1 MAQPQAKHLIIRFI
15 DLDPSKY
22 GTTHHPGARPTSDI
36 PNEFEIDQNLQ
47 CSALKYTQPITM
59 ESCTFIITFGNDF
72 LSIKQWRYVNIS
84 KFFSKVVYCSISDCS
99 RSDIFLSLLI
109 FSEKPRLT
117 ICDRWC
123 RGHVFLCGV
132 LQNIWSMR
140 LREYLANVD
149 KVVKGKKSLVHMK
162 SKNSSIFLH
171 SDMCNK
177 FISKSPTIAAYVFSL
192 WLSINRSYQTFINS
206 CKIMINIWE
215 QRNKGLQE
223 LINSVSS
230 HFEFYQ

>member
-84 KFFSKVVYCSISDCS
+84 KFFS
-99 RSDIFLSLLI
+99 
-109 FSEKPRLT
+109 
-117 ICDRWC
+117 
-123 RGHVFLCGV
+123 
-132 LQNIWSMR
+132 
-140 LREYLANVD
+140 
-149 KVVKGKKSLVHMK
+149 
-162 SKNSSIFLH
+162 
-171 SDMCNK
+171 
-177 FISKSPTIAAYVFSL
+177 
-192 WLSINRSYQTFINS
+192 
-206 CKIMINIWE
+206 
-215 QRNKGLQE
+215 
-223 LINSVSS
+223 
-230 HFEFYQ
+230 